1 MSHDQELLA
10 LLRQI
15 EADQRQALAAQTEH
29 LKLAQ
34 GQFARSQ
41 ARIGESLQVQRLAVQ
56 RQQRLSLAVLPVL
69 LVLIVLVVWIAIKWR
84 VI

>member
-1 MSHDQELLA
+1 MANDQELLS

-15 EADQRQALAAQTEH
+15 EANQRQALAAQAEH

-34 GQFARSQ
+34 EQFARSE
-41 ARIGESLQVQRLAVQ
+41 ARIDESLKVQRLAVQ
-56 RQQRLSLAVLPVL
+56 RQQRLSLAVLPVIL
-69 LVLIVLVVWIAIKWR
+69 FLIVLVVWIAIKWR